1 VIFGSGGQVQ
11 AKRTG
16 VGQNGQ
22 SCTAH
27 PVHPGDVTNCPKAG
41 DTQTYVEV
49 GSYLLNGTQGV
60 TVSQLDPL
68 DNHASATGVIQGA
81 QVTWVATIDQNAS
94 MGPLSWYWAAGETGP
109 DQDANPTTPL
119 VGTVPVSCNG
129 LTCAYTPLTSGRMYV
144 QGKLIGLWAHKGS
157 EAVIVTPMSLVAS
170 PTTVHANDSVT
181 YTLTVGGGLHS
192 WGWTWTPDPPPV
204 VQPVPG
210 SCVAGTNVCKS
221 KVTAS
226 GTEEVTVM
234 MNGQKIKTSA
244 HVVVSP

>member
-1 VIFGSGGQVQ
+1 
-11 AKRTG
+11 
-16 VGQNGQ
+16 
-22 SCTAH
+22 
-27 PVHPGDVTNCPKAG
+27 
-41 DTQTYVEV
+41 
-49 GSYLLNGTQGV
+49 
-60 TVSQLDPL
+60 
-68 DNHASATGVIQGA
+68 
-81 QVTWVATIDQNAS
+81 
-94 MGPLSWYWAAGETGP
+94 
-109 DQDANPTTPL
+109 
-119 VGTVPVSCNG
+119 
-129 LTCAYTPLTSGRMYV
+129 MYV

-221 KVTAS
+221 KVTVS